1 VAKAGMTR
9 YGKWRKLRQ
18 IMERYDRNL
27 QKNATV
33 ALYRAGLELE
43 GLIKNRILDGK
54 DMAPLH
60 PFTIAMKGSS
70 KPLIDEGDL
79 LGSVGFRFIELDTV
93 FVGVHR
99 KAADGTDIAAIHER
113 EEGTKI
119 KVTPAMRAFL
129 HAHGLHLKPTTT
141 EIFIPGRPFVK
152 PAYEDF
158 KEKGI
163 PRKLFVKAVEKTL
176 KGE

>member
-1 VAKAGMTR
+1 MAGMTK
-9 YGKWRKLRQ
+9 YGKWLKLKR

-27 QKNATV
+27 RRNATV

-43 GLIKNRILDGK
+43 GIIKSRIIDGR
-54 DMAPLH
+54 DMSPLH

-79 LGSVGFRFIELDTV
+79 LGSVGFRFVELDTV

-113 EEGTKI
+113 EEGTRI
-119 KVTPAMRAFL
+119 RVTPKMRAFL
-129 HAHGLHLKPTTT
+129 HAHGLHLKPSTT
-141 EIFIPGRPFVK
+141 ELFIPRRPFVK

-158 KEKGI
+158 KAKGI
-163 PRKLFVKAVEKTL
+163 SKKLFVKAVEKTL